1 MILKE
6 ELIRMKTEFDKKLE
20 LNKEEVQR
28 HAKEGD
34 EKVIQ
39 SQIFNLT
46 IVPICPV
53 VNFTNILWAALAQVS
68 LHQKRL
74 NVLKMHL
81 ENAYINGK

>member
-1 MILKE
+1 LILKE

-34 EKVIQ
+34 EKVIH

-53 VNFTNILWAALAQVS
+53 VNFTNILRAALAQVS

-81 ENAYINGK
+81 ENAHINGN